1 MCDRAIVV
9 SRSVRPA
16 RGGTGTVI
24 AAADLEEQTI
34 AMKMNR
40 LTATPGVPP
49 WRNDSAIK
57 AVFAIAV
64 FLAIPASASSVAPFS
79 TFWAANVA
87 VQGVGHDASGDIFV
101 LGAADTSPI
110 AGHVSEIVMAK
121 LDPSATKVGYFVY
134 LGGSGTNAPRA
145 LAVDAQGNAYIAG
158 YT

>member
-1 MCDRAIVV
+1 
-9 SRSVRPA
+9 
-16 RGGTGTVI
+16 
-24 AAADLEEQTI
+24 
-34 AMKMNR
+34 MKMNR